1 MIWCKWV
8 FVIVVNAFLSDFKA
22 LIDCTEKAIFEL
34 PFASVFIMQ
43 IELIFYMTGF
53 ARRLVLKQRHKGNS
67 EMACERHINAI
78 FFYKK
83 SGKRLTSNRWYFQV
97 GFCGKDNK
105 IGPGKDLW

>member
-43 IELIFYMTGF
+43 IDSFFTWQ
-53 ARRLVLKQRHKGNS
+53 VLHEDSFWNKDTRATRKWPAS
-67 EMACERHINAI
+67 AI
-78 FFYKK
+78 
-83 SGKRLTSNRWYFQV
+83 
-97 GFCGKDNK
+97 
-105 IGPGKDLW
+105 

>member
-8 FVIVVNAFLSDFKA
+8 FVIVVNAFLSGFKA

-43 IELIFYMTGF
+43 IELIFYMIGF

-83 SGKRLTSNRWYFQV
+83 SGKR
-97 GFCGKDNK
+97 
-105 IGPGKDLW
+105 